1 VSDRVLVVNSGSSS
15 VKYQLLA
22 LGAGQR
28 VAGGVIERVGEPGSD
43 VPDHDAA
50 VHRVVDDLRQAGHD
64 VTAQDGLDAV
74 GHRVVHGGELFV
86 EPTLVDDAAVAA
98 IRELIPLA
106 PLHNPGNLAG
116 IEALRRLQP
125 DVPHVAV
132 FDTAFHRTLPPYA
145 SAYALPPDLAR
156 KHGIRRYGF
165 HGSSYMWVT
174 QWAGEVLGRPAED
187 LALVILHLGN
197 GASAAAVLGGRSIDT
212 SMGLSPLEGLVMGTR
227 SGDIDPAVVFHLNRV
242 AGMAYDDIE
251 ALLTKG
257 AGLKG
262 LCGDNDLREVER
274 RANEGDTAASLAL
287 DVYCYRIRKYVGA
300 YYAALGR
307 VDAVVFTAGVG
318 ENSPRVRAGALAGL
332 ERLGIRVDPERNEMR
347 SREPRFLSPEN
358 AEVAVLVVPT
368 DEEMEIAQLAHAV
381 AASARTTGR

>member
-1 VSDRVLVVNSGSSS
+1 MSDRVLVVNSGSSS